1 MWKLPDTPSHAPT
14 KKARTSRDGPGQAT
28 RTTPAMTP
36 AIPAATCSPDVL
48 PAYAGLKASA
58 IPRMMKTRPVMMTR
72 ACTVQSAARIA
83 SPSPID
89 TRPVRSGI
97 HQRCLSW
104 SPSSRSGE
112 RRPEAGALAHRITP
126 CSAAALVAGLPPISP
141 SEFHAVTQVS
151 PDDYQAA
158 VITFGRP
165 RVIPRQRRRC
175 HRWCRSAATGARG
188 HRKLPV
194 LDPATSHHGG
204 FVSGRDRTVSSP
216 GSSPGVRIAVQGP
229 ACALDASERARVAA
243 GRTRFCGTAAYRVSC
258 GLRGTPESCGAASWP
273 AAMGHV
279 TSIDARAT
287 AAGTPRAHRLQDGQR
302 LDRLAH
308 IPAAPQIAPIRFA
321 AARSIRADGGRIRRC
336 LCGAKTTSST
346 RHSPTWSPAIR
357 P

>member
-1 MWKLPDTPSHAPT
+1 VLWLI
-14 KKARTSRDGPGQAT
+14 G
-28 RTTPAMTP
+28 
-36 AIPAATCSPDVL
+36 SPL
-48 PAYAGLKASA
+48 
-58 IPRMMKTRPVMMTR
+58 
-72 ACTVQSAARIA
+72 AAR
-83 SPSPID
+83 
-89 TRPVRSGI
+89 R
-97 HQRCLSW
+97 HSW
-104 SPSSRSGE
+104 
-112 RRPEAGALAHRITP
+112 
-126 CSAAALVAGLPPISP
+126 LVCRQYPP

-158 VITFGRP
+158 FITFGRA

-175 HRWCRSAATGARG
+175 HRWCRSRG
-188 HRKLPV
+188 HRRARPSPLPL
-194 LDPATSHHGG
+194 LDPATSQHGG

-243 GRTRFCGTAAYRVSC
+243 GRTRFCATAAYRVSC
-258 GLRGTPESCGAASWP
+258 GLRGTPESCCAASWP

-287 AAGTPRAHRLQDGQR
+287 AAGTPRAHRSQDGQR

-336 LCGAKTTSST
+336 LCGAQTTSST
-346 RHSPTWSPAIR
+346 RHSSTWSPAIR